1 MLTENLYEET
11 ASTCKKLLIFPDEKL
26 MQALLC
32 YDTKSLQP
40 YLAVYSPKQ
49 RDVFNC
55 EIVPKQAVNSAGCSE
70 KCKAV

>member
-1 MLTENLYEET
+1 
-11 ASTCKKLLIFPDEKL
+11 

-40 YLAVYSPKQ
+40 HLDVYSPKQ
-49 RDVFNC
+49 RDEFNC
-55 EIVPKQAVNSAGCSE
+55 EIVPKQAVNFVGCGE